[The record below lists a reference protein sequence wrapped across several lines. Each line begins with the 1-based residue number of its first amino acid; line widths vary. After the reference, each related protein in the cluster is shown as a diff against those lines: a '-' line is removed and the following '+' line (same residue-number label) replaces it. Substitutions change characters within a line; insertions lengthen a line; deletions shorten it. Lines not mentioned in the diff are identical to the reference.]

1 VDTVRVIVVEDQRV
15 IRDGLS
21 FLITGTDGFRCVG
34 AFGSIDQALADLPDA
49 DVGLVDLG
57 LPGISGI
64 DGIRLLRQRRNAL
77 RLVALTVH
85 DDDDLV
91 FQALCAGASGYLLKK
106 TAPARLLEGLRDV
119 VAGGAAVSPEV
130 AARVIALF
138 KDFRPPQAA
147 AHNLTPHEVRVLKL
161 LVEGHG
167 YKTAAAALGCS
178 VHTVNF
184 HMRSI
189 YGKLEVHSKSE
200 AVAKALR
207 GGLFR

>member
-1 VDTVRVIVVEDQRV
+1 MDTVRVIVVEDQRV

-21 FLITGTDGFRCVG
+21 FLLGSTAGFRCVG
-34 AFGSIDQALADLPDA
+34 AFGSIDEALSDLPDA

-64 DGIRLLRQRRNAL
+64 EGIRLLRQRRPAL

-85 DDDDLV
+85 DDDDRV

-147 AHNLTPHEVRVLKL
+147 EHDLTPHEVRVLKL

-167 YKTAAAALGCS
+167 YKTAAAVLGCS

-189 YGKLEVHSKSE
+189 YEKLQVHSKSE

>member
-1 VDTVRVIVVEDQRV
+1 MDPVRVMIVEDQRV
-15 IRDGLS
+15 IREGLS
-21 FLITGTDGFRCVG
+21 FLVSSTSGFRCAG
-34 AFGSIDQALADLPDA
+34 AFGSIEEALVALPDA

-57 LPGISGI
+57 LPGMSGI
-64 DGIRLLRQRRNAL
+64 DGIRALRERRPGL

-85 DDDDLV
+85 DDDDRV

-138 KDFRPPQAA
+138 KDFRPPAA
-147 AHNLTPHEVRVLKL
+147 ADHDLTPHEVRVLKL

-167 YKTAAAALGCS
+167 YKTAAGVLGCS

-189 YGKLEVHSKSE
+189 YDKLQVHSKSE

-207 GGLFR
+207 SGLFR